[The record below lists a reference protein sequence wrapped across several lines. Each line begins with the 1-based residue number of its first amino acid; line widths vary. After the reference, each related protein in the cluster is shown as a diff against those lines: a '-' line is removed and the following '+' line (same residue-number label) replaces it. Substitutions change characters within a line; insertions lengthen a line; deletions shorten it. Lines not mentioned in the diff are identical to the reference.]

1 MNDINKLLALLKTT
15 DLKRNRL
22 YIQTHDFP
30 DHDAVSSAFALQK
43 LLENY
48 GYRPGLV
55 YAGEIQRGSLAE
67 MASALGIRL
76 NKATSRTTAPGD
88 FIIIVDG
95 CKGSKN
101 VTDLPGTEIAV
112 IDHHRTSIPKNIPFH
127 DIRRAYGAC
136 STIIFEYYLAAGV
149 KVPRRVAT
157 ALMIGI
163 NIDTAL
169 LTRNVSAHDME
180 ACYRLHKLA
189 DNRLAASL
197 VRNNTEIK
205 DLAHFKIALSR
216 LVITGNYAFCYL
228 PRGCGQN
235 LLAILGDFFLSLK
248 EVTFTAVCANN
259 GDRINVS
266 VRSENKA
273 WNASEVLKSA
283 LAGCGLGG
291 GHPAMAGGL
300 IHDPSAFQEAA
311 FRRKIAAI
319 LRL

>member
-1 MNDINKLLALLKTT
+1 MNKLKKLLALLKTT
-15 DLKRNRL
+15 DLKRNKL

-30 DHDAVSSAFALQK
+30 DQDAVASAFGLQK

-48 GYRPGLV
+48 GYRPELI

-67 MASALGIRL
+67 MVRALGICL
-76 NKATSRTTAPGD
+76 SKASSRATAPGD
-88 FIIIVDG
+88 SIIIVDG
-95 CKGSKN
+95 CKGCKN
-101 VTDLPGTEIAV
+101 VTDLTGTEIAV
-112 IDHHRTSIPKNIPFH
+112 IDHHRTAAVKNMPFH

-136 STIIFEYYLAAGV
+136 STIISEYYLAAGL

-157 ALMIGI
+157 ALMVGI
-163 NIDTAL
+163 NTDTAL
-169 LTRNVSAHDME
+169 LTRSVSAHDME
-180 ACYRLHKLA
+180 ACCRLHKQA
-189 DNRLAASL
+189 DNRQAGCLL
-197 VRNNTEIK
+197 RNNTEMK
-205 DLAHFKIALSR
+205 DLAHFKTAISR

-248 EVTFTAVCANN
+248 EINFTAVCAHN

-266 VRSENKA
+266 VRSEKKA
-273 WNASEVLKSA
+273 WNASQVLKAA

-291 GHPAMAGGL
+291 GHPTMAGGL
-300 IHDPSAFQEAA
+300 IHDPAAFREAA

-319 LRL
+319 LGL

>member
-1 MNDINKLLALLKTT
+1 MNHLKKLLALLKAA
-15 DLKRNRL
+15 DLKRSRL

-30 DHDAVSSAFALQK
+30 DQDAVASAFALQK

-48 GYRPGLV
+48 GCRPEVV
-55 YAGEIQRGSLAE
+55 YAGEIQRGSLSE
-67 MASALGIRL
+67 MIRALGIRL
-76 NKATSRTTAPGD
+76 NKASSLTTAPGD
-88 FIIIVDG
+88 SIIIVDG

-112 IDHHRTSIPKNIPFH
+112 IDHHRTAAVKNIPFH

-136 STIIFEYYLAAGV
+136 STIISEYYLAAGV

-157 ALMIGI
+157 ALLVGI

-169 LTRNVSAHDME
+169 LTRGVSAHDME
-180 ACYRLHKLA
+180 ACCRLHKLA
-189 DNRLAASL
+189 DNRLAGSL
-197 VRNNTEIK
+197 LRNNTELK
-205 DLAHFKIALSR
+205 DLAHFKTALSR

-228 PRGCGQN
+228 PDGCGQN

-248 EVTFTAVCANN
+248 EVNFTTVCAHN
-259 GDRINVS
+259 GNRINVS
-266 VRSENKA
+266 VRSESRA
-273 WNASEVLKSA
+273 WNASQVLKTA

-291 GHPAMAGGL
+291 GHPTMAGGL
-300 IHDPSAFQEAA
+300 IHDPSAFQEDA

-319 LRL
+319 LKL